1 MTRSI
6 DLAGIDDA
14 IHSPARLAAMALL
27 VGGDEL
33 EFTLLRER
41 LALTDG
47 NLATHLRK
55 LEERGYV
62 QCTKSFVDRRP
73 RTTYR
78 ILPRGRVAFER
89 HIAAL
94 EHVVSG
100 GTKGRLSQAR
110 TQRNSRTKGAND
122 GTSRS

>member
-6 DLAGIDDA
+6 DLESLDA
-14 IHSPARLAAMALL
+14 TIHSPARLAIMALL

-62 QCTKSFVDRRP
+62 RCAKAFVGRRP

-78 ILPRGRVAFER
+78 ILPRGRTAFER
-89 HIAAL
+89 HVAAL
-94 EHVVSG
+94 E
-100 GTKGRLSQAR
+100 RLVR
-110 TQRNSRTKGAND
+110 GAPN
-122 GTSRS
+122 GS